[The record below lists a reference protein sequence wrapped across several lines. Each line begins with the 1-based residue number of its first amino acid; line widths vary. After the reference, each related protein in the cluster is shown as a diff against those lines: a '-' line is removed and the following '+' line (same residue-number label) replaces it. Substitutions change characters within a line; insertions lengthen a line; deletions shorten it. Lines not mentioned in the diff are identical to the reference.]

1 MIINES
7 LHSID
12 MPNFVIMNMKELTK
26 DRATA
31 IANELKSIVRKYD
44 HRNFIAHI
52 AYLANHHVR
61 QAAGQINLRSLVRQL
76 MYLVSLYHAT
86 EILGKELYATG
97 TKDHRIIISL
107 LNEIGSNR

>member
-1 MIINES
+1 
-7 LHSID
+7 
-12 MPNFVIMNMKELTK
+12 MKELTK

-31 IANELKSIVRKYD
+31 IANELKSIVTKYD
-44 HRNFIAHI
+44 HRSFIAHI

-97 TKDHRIIISL
+97 AKDHRIIISL